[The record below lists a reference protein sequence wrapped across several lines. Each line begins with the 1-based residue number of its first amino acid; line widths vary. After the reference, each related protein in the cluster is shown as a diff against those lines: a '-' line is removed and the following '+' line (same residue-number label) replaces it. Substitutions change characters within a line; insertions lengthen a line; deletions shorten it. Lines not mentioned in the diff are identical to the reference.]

1 MIGIK
6 NILKIVNTFEENL
19 LQELL
24 GDGKNFGIQTNYR
37 IKKPEVIA
45 QAFFIPEDFISNN
58 NSVLILG
65 DNIFMATTS

>member
-6 NILKIVNTFEENL
+6 DILKIVNTFEENL

-24 GDGKNFGIQTNYR
+24 GDGKNFGIHNYR